1 MTAAGFRLDGKVALV
16 TGGGSGIGRA
26 IAEAFVAAGA
36 RVVLGGRR
44 RTTLDET
51 AAALGGPRHA
61 LPLAG
66 DVTIPADR
74 ARWLAAARDSFG
86 GLDALL
92 NCAGT
97 VARGLVAEMPEAE
110 WRRILEVDALAPIL
124 LVREA
129 LPLLKARRGSVLSIS
144 TGAAVKPVRGL
155 AAYGAAKAALNHASL
170 VLALEA
176 APEVRVNVVCPGGV
190 DTPIFATYLS
200 EAEAQAARAWFA
212 AAAPLGRI
220 GRAEDV
226 AKAAVFLCSDAAS
239 FVTGAILP
247 VDGGLNLG

>member
-1 MTAAGFRLDGKVALV
+1 MTAADSRLDGKVALV

-36 RVVLGGRR
+36 RVVLLGRR
-44 RTTLDET
+44 RALLEER
-51 AAALGGPRHA
+51 AASLGGAKHA
-61 LPLAG
+61 VPLAG
-66 DVTIPADR
+66 DVTKAADR
-74 ARWLAAARDSFG
+74 ARCLATARDSFG
-86 GLDALL
+86 GLDVLV
-92 NCAGT
+92 NCAG
-97 VARGLVAEMPEAE
+97 VVSRGLVAEMPEAE

-124 LVREA
+124 LAREA
-129 LPLLKARRGSVLSIS
+129 LPLLRERRGSVLSIS

-200 EAEAQAARAWFA
+200 AGDAQAARAWFA

-220 GRAEDV
+220 GQAGDI